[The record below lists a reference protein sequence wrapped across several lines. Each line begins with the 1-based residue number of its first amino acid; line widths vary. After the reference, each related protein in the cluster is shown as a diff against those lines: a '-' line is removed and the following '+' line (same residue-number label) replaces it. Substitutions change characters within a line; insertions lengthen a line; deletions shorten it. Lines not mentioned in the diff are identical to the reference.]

1 MACSFVVDSPL
12 WDSNLVSLLEELGV
26 GLDELLSRN
35 ILNGDSLLLVD

>member
-1 MACSFVVDSPL
+1 MDETYL

-26 GLDELLSRN
+26 GLDGLLSRD

>member
-1 MACSFVVDSPL
+1 LACSLVVDSPL

-26 GLDELLSRN
+26 SLDEFFGWN

>member
-1 MACSFVVDSPL
+1 VDETYL

-26 GLDELLSRN
+26 SLDEFLGWN